1 MREGPPHASVVLPL
15 QDMEQPAAIGSD
27 AGEAT
32 TADDGS
38 ELAQ

>member
-1 MREGPPHASVVLPL
+1 MREGPPHASVVLLL
-15 QDMEQPAAIGSD
+15 QDIEQPAAIGSEAGD
-27 AGEAT
+27 AM